1 MAKTSGGVRTAGQ
14 QAPTMA
20 GVVPR
25 TRMTKPVN
33 RMTQRSDEEDALA
46 EWMGNNNIAGP
57 YWNTREAQTDFE
69 FESFLAPEAFVRRR
83 SDNVRGSLEWADA
96 QAIPELKKK
105 GIYARLYFG
114 FIPR

>member
-14 QAPTMA
+14 QAPTRA
-20 GVVPR
+20 GTGR
-25 TRMTKPVN
+25 DAD
-33 RMTQRSDEEDALA
+33 QEALA
-46 EWMGNNNIAGP
+46 TWMKKNNIAGP
-57 YWNTREAQTDFE
+57 YWTTPQAQAEFE

-96 QAIPELKKK
+96 QAIQELRLK